1 MAKSNVVGPMLI
13 AFAIGMTAG
22 AIIMQLNLDAI
33 CASRAKRP
41 PIDCRCSCDGQTS
54 ILEIVGNEPT
64 QSER

>member
-1 MAKSNVVGPMLI
+1 MTKNNVVGPMLI

-33 CASRAKRP
+33 CASREKRL

-54 ILEIVGNEPT
+54 IVEIVGNEPA